1 MGDNVKEDTRWIQRY
16 NNYSRALG
24 LLEAAAGIDKASE
37 LEIEGMIQRFEYTFE
52 LAWKTLK
59 DYLEDRG
66 FTEIVGS
73 KEAIRLAFA
82 NDVIKDG
89 EIWMDM
95 IRSRNLTTH
104 IYDSDK
110 AVLIANDIRT
120 LYLPCFQQ
128 LKGYLETRQY
138 EP

>member
-1 MGDNVKEDTRWIQRY
+1 MKEDTRWIQRY

>member
-1 MGDNVKEDTRWIQRY
+1 MTDDVRWIQRF
-16 NNYSRALG
+16 NNYLRALE
-24 LLEAAAGIDKASE
+24 LLEAAAQIDKPSE

-59 DYLEDRG
+59 DYLEDSG

-82 NDVIKDG
+82 NNIIIDG
-89 EIWMDM
+89 ETWMEM

-104 IYDSDK
+104 IYDSNK
-110 AVLIANDIRT
+110 AQQIANDIRI
-120 LYLPCFQQ
+120 LYLPCYKQ
-128 LKGYLETRQY
+128 LRDYLETKLR
-138 EP
+138 